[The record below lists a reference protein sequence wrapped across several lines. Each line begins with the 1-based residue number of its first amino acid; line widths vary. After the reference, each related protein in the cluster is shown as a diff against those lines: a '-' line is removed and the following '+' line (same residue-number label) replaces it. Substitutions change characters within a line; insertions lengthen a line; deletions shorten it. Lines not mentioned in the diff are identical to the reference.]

1 MSAHRI
7 RQTMN
12 TAHTDKPQTDYISAI
27 ENAAEDAEIYDL
39 CAQWILHE
47 FDQYYSEFRA
57 IPAVAK
63 LAFEQRNPGL
73 SVAISRKRLSMY
85 SRSMRNLG
93 MKLQNANPFDAE
105 EQSRWDQ
112 LESRYWRLVQ
122 DRYEADLALAYIQ
135 SVRRFILRGE
145 WKPVAYSFGRSVEVD
160 TLESEAV
167 IKTLSISGR
176 ISEDNIG
183 TIVGIPGF
191 DVEFRNLRED
201 ALLSVNRI
209 NEIVDSVHG
218 TETKIL
224 RIEFFDAGFYRN
236 RGVYIVGRMVLD
248 NQKHMPLIFAL
259 LNDEHGIHIDAILH
273 TEADAHNLFSS
284 TLANF
289 HVTTAYYHEL
299 AGFLH
304 KIMPERPIGLHYTTI
319 GYNHFGKV
327 AVMNELRNEV
337 TSTGEVF
344 SASPG
349 FKGTVAVGFS
359 TPSSTFNLKII
370 RDTPTADYKWGTF
383 EGVDAVLKKYSRV
396 HDINRTGSMLDNI
409 IYYNVKLDKQWFDT
423 ELLEELLSAAPNSVS
438 EQGDGIIF
446 KHLIVQI
453 RMVPLPV
460 FLADA
465 SMEEASKA
473 IINLGHCIKNNMAA
487 NIFNKDLDA
496 RNYGVSRYLKVY
508 LFDYDALENFTEVKI
523 RTNTDRF
530 DGEEDVP
537 DWYFEDGVVFLPE
550 EIESGLRIPN
560 RPLTRLF
567 RHYHGD
573 LLSTDYWESIQDALK
588 RSAVPRVR
596 VYPEERE
603 LR

>member
-1 MSAHRI
+1 MIKDQKDDSI
-7 RQTMN
+7 PN
-12 TAHTDKPQTDYISAI
+12 FVEAI
-27 ENAAEDAEIYDL
+27 QQAADDSEIYDL
-39 CAQWILHE
+39 YARWILHE

-57 IPAVAK
+57 IPTVAK
-63 LAFEQRNPGL
+63 LAFEERNPGL

-85 SRSMRNLG
+85 SLSMRSLG
-93 MKLQNANPFDAE
+93 MKLQNTNPFDAE
-105 EQSRWDQ
+105 EQRIWDQ
-112 LESRYWRLVQ
+112 VESRYWQLIR

-167 IKTLSISGR
+167 IKTISINGR
-176 ISEDNIG
+176 TSSADINAIV
-183 TIVGIPGF
+183 TIPDFEV
-191 DVEFRNLRED
+191 DFRNLRED
-201 ALLSVNRI
+201 LLLSVNRI
-209 NEIVDSVHG
+209 NDIVDSSHG
-218 TETKIL
+218 PDVNILKIE
-224 RIEFFDAGFYRN
+224 IFDAGFYRN
-236 RGVYIVGRMVLD
+236 RGVYIVGRMILD
-248 NQKHMPLIFAL
+248 NQAHMPLIFAL
-259 LNDEHGIHIDAILH
+259 LNDEHGIYIDAILH

-337 TSTGEVF
+337 TSSGEVF
-344 SASPG
+344 NSSPG
-349 FKGTVAVGFS
+349 FKGTVAVGFA
-359 TPSSTFNLKII
+359 TPSSNFNLKII
-370 RDTPTADYKWGTF
+370 RDKPTADYKWGTF
-383 EGVDAVLKKYSRV
+383 EGVEAVLRKYSRV

-409 IYYNVKLDKQWFDT
+409 IYHNVKLDKQWFDMD
-423 ELLEELLSAAPNSVS
+423 LLEELLSAAPNSVS

-453 RMVPLPV
+453 KMIPLPV

-465 SMEEASKA
+465 SMEEASKV
-473 IINLGHCIKNNMAA
+473 IVNLGHCIKNNMAA

-508 LFDYDALENFTEVKI
+508 LFDYDALENFMDVKI
-523 RTNTDRF
+523 RTNVDRF
-530 DGEEDVP
+530 EGEEDVP
-537 DWYFEDGVVFLPE
+537 DWYFEEGVVFLPE

-560 RPLTRLF
+560 RSLTRLF

-573 LLSTDYWESIQDALK
+573 LLSTQYWENIQDALK
-588 RSAVPRVR
+588 QSAVPRVR